1 LENSNLPP
9 EQMPIFLGF
18 SGGGIFRAVQNMIV
32 ACRTLGLGT
41 VLTTVLGYRE
51 EEVRSI
57 LKPPDNRLCA
67 ALPIGYPIEGY
78 GHGPS
83 RRLPTS
89 ELSHVDTHGNNWPR
103 KLI

>member
-1 LENSNLPP
+1 ML
-9 EQMPIFLGF
+9 
-18 SGGGIFRAVQNMIV
+18 A
-32 ACRTLGLGT
+32 
-41 VLTTVLGYRE
+41 YKE
-51 EEVRSI
+51 EEVRRI
-57 LKPPDNRLCA
+57 LNAPPDMRLYA